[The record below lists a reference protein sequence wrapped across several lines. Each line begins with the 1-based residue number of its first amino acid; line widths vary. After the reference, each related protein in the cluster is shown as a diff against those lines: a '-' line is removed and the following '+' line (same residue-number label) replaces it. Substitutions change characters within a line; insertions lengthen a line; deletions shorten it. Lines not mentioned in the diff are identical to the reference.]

1 MNIRE
6 QIEDLN
12 YEINVLETYDLEHI
26 NNEFQM
32 FEELGLE
39 PIEMDE
45 IDEMIK
51 DRLAQIES
59 IKDESERNWLYET
72 HYAGMR

>member
-12 YEINVLETYDLEHI
+12 YEIEVLETGDLEHI
-26 NNEFQM
+26 NIEFQR

-39 PIEMDE
+39 PIEMDDIE
-45 IDEMIK
+45 EMIK
-51 DRLAQIES
+51 DRFEQIES
-59 IKDESERNWLYET
+59 IKNKIESNWLFQT
-72 HYAGMR
+72 HFAGMR

>member
-59 IKDESERNWLYET
+59 IKDESERNWLYAT

>member
-59 IKDESERNWLYET
+59 IKDESER
-72 HYAGMR
+72 